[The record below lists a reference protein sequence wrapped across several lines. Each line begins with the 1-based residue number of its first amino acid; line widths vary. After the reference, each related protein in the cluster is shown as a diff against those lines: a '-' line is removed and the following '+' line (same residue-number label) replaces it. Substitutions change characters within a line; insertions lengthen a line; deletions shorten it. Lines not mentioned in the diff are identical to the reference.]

1 MDSFDAMKW
10 QPKQRNMQEEM
21 AANKFTVMMDR
32 MVKEGGF
39 KPPEQKIEKD
49 EIDKLMDIIT
59 ESREK
64 QE

>member
-1 MDSFDAMKW
+1 
-10 QPKQRNMQEEM
+10 
-21 AANKFTVMMDR
+21 MMDR